1 MSEGTLALDTE
12 KEKVDKGDFLIL
24 IDKSYISELILL
36 MPKNKSK
43 SIKFFVDLVNRKI
56 DSTRIW
62 EIDNNRNFFGV
73 QVDNY

>member
-56 DSTRIW
+56 DSTRI
-62 EIDNNRNFFGV
+62 
-73 QVDNY
+73 